1 MVKKYSYIYILD
13 EKMIDYNKYE
23 HPQVKNISANLATK
37 KIRAR
42 SNKKIKLTDNNK
54 AFLKAIGLLK

>member
-1 MVKKYSYIYILD
+1 
-13 EKMIDYNKYE
+13 MIDYNKYE

>member
-1 MVKKYSYIYILD
+1 
-13 EKMIDYNKYE
+13 MIDYNKYE
-23 HPQVKNISANLATK
+23 QPQVKNISANLATK

-42 SNKKIKLTDNNK
+42 SNKKIKLTNNNK